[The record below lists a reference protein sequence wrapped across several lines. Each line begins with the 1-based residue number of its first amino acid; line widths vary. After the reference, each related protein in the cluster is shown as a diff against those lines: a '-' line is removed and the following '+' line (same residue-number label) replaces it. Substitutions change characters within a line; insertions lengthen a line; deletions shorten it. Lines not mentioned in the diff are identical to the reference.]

1 MKKSFFSLLFLVT
14 GLSLATVIQAADP
27 AIVIS
32 TGKEGGG
39 YHGIGNRLKSVL
51 AEQGVSAEVLTS
63 VGSVQNLNRLND
75 PENPV
80 NVGLTQADALKHY
93 LNDHPDFADQY
104 LTLGEIGKECVFI
117 ITGKDT
123 GIDDDDDLQKK
134 GNQQISVQDPNSG
147 VAVTWSYMTRLEP
160 DFKSTAPAF
169 VDTMEALL
177 QIKAAGKDNPLK
189 AAMLVQ
195 KPEARSPAMQVVLDN
210 PEDFRFVSVTDW
222 DLNDELPDGSA
233 VYTFEDVTVEEKDW
247 GFDTTVDT
255 ICTRGLLLAARDK
268 LTPDQRS
275 RLANIMLLAAER
287 VVGK

>member
-1 MKKSFFSLLFLVT
+1 MNKSLFFCLFLIA
-14 GLSLATVIQAADP
+14 GLYLGSLAQAADP

-51 AEQGVSAEVLTS
+51 AEQGVAAEVLTS

-75 PENPV
+75 PESPV

-117 ITGKDT
+117 ISGKDS
-123 GIDDDDDLQKK
+123 GIEDDDDLQKK
-134 GNQQISVQDPNSG
+134 GDQQISVQDPNSG
-147 VAVTWSYMTRLEP
+147 VAVTWSYMTQLEP
-160 DFKSTAPAF
+160 DFKNTTPAF

-177 QIKAAGKDNPLK
+177 QIKAGSQNNKLK

-195 KPEARSPAMQVVLDN
+195 KPEARSPAMQVVLEN
-210 PEDFRFVSVTDW
+210 SEDFQFVSVTDW
-222 DLNDELPDGSA
+222 DLNDELPDGSS
-233 VYTFEDVTVEEKDW
+233 VYTFEDVTVEEKKW

-255 ICTRGLLLAARDK
+255 ICTRGLLLAARNK